1 VVLHLDDGGEVSGDA
16 VLDLMPDFHLEA
28 TTATLFKA
36 DRLGS
41 YTFSHPEAD
50 RMLLA
55 IEYREFGQ
63 CLETGAQ
70 PEVDGLMGRKALAL
84 CNAALES
91 SVLNRPVT
99 LEEIETEQTG
109 VYEAEINAYWKI

>member
-1 VVLHLDDGGEVSGDA
+1 
-16 VLDLMPDFHLEA
+16 
-28 TTATLFKA
+28 LFQA

-41 YTFSHPEAD
+41 YRFSHPEAD

-55 IEYREFGQ
+55 IEYREFGE
-63 CLETGAQ
+63 CIETGAP
-70 PEVDGLMGRKALAL
+70 PEVDGYVGRQALAL

-99 LEEIETEQTG
+99 LAEIEAEQTG
-109 VYEAEINAYWKI
+109 IYEAEINAYWKI